1 MAPKKQPG
9 RSVKTVTTTKKVV
22 EETVKVVVTPAGEGE
37 SEKVELLSSSTRENR
52 NVEISTPSPEASDPV
67 LKNIPIQE
75 KSDEPETQSHED
87 DQDETQPDSEPET
100 APTPPRKEAP
110 PPNPITP
117 QEDNNKKKKKTG
129 KRKVPA
135 AVEQEVVGKRRRK
148 RGASDVGGYKRY
160 VFKVMKQVHPDMGIS
175 SKAMTVIN
183 NLMGDMFERLA
194 EEAALLQKYTGRI
207 TMSSREIQGA
217 VKLVLP
223 GELGKHA
230 IAEGTKAVG
239 NYVSYVSGGQPN

>member
-1 MAPKKQPG
+1 MAPKKRPG
-9 RSVKTVTTTKKVV
+9 RALKTVTTTKKVV

-37 SEKVELLSSSTRENR
+37 SEKVELLSSSTRENQ
-52 NVEISTPSPEASDPV
+52 NVEISTPSPEVSDPI

-75 KSDEPETQSHED
+75 KSNEPGTQFHEED

-117 QEDNNKKKKKTG
+117 QEEEEKKKTG
-129 KRKVPA
+129 KRKVSTA
-135 AVEQEVVGKRRRK
+135 GEQEGVGKRRRK
-148 RGASDVGGYKRY
+148 RGASGVEGYKRY

-194 EEAALLQKYTGRI
+194 EEAALLQKYTGRM

-230 IAEGTKAVG
+230 IAEGSKAVS
-239 NYVSYVSGGQPN
+239 NYVSYVSKGQAK